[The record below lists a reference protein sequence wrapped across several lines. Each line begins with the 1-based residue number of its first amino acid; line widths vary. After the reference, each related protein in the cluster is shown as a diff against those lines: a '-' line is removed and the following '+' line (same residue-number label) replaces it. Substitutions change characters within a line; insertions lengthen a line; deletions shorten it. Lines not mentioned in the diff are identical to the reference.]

1 MQIASLLSGRWDE
14 LALAVMPGAELQAL
28 AREKRAIVRSR
39 KLGEAQQLLRLAFLY
54 GPAGMSLRTA
64 AGWAS
69 GSGLAQLSDVA
80 VLKALRRMSD
90 WMEALVGRA
99 LENRLEQAIACDR
112 PIVLIDATSVAEPGG
127 KTSDWILHCRYRSG
141 VGFTG
146 FELTDQ
152 HGGEHLSRHPLQKG
166 ELAIADRAYARGPG
180 IAHVVDSGAD
190 YLIRAGWRAL
200 AWRDA
205 KGKPLDLLARLK
217 HLKPGEIAD
226 LPVKIA
232 VDDRLLAT
240 RLVVLVRDE
249 DATAKAERRVKLTAQ
264 KNCRKGDP
272 RSTTAARYLI
282 VVTSLDAKR
291 YPAQKILD
299 LYRMRWQIELAFKRL
314 KSLLRF
320 DRLPAKDKEL
330 ARTWL
335 SSHLL
340 LALILDTLTQQAL
353 DSPPSAQRN
362 AHAAA
367 LYLAH
372 APFAQDRSHRHRPRR
387 H

>member
-28 AREKRAIVRSR
+28 AEEKRAIVRSR
-39 KLGEAQQLLRLAFLY
+39 KLGDARQLLRLALLY
-54 GPAGMSLRTA
+54 GPAGMSLRMA

-69 GSGLAQLSDVA
+69 GSGLAHVSDVA
-80 VLKALRRMSD
+80 VLKALRRMAD

-99 LENRLEQAIACDR
+99 LERRLEQVVACDR

-141 VGFTG
+141 AGFTG

-152 HGGEHLSRHPLQKG
+152 HGGEQLSRHALQKG

-180 IAHVVDSGAD
+180 LAHVIDCGAD
-190 YLIRAGWRAL
+190 YLIRAGWRTL
-200 AWRDA
+200 AWRDM
-205 KGKPLDLLARLK
+205 KGKPLDLLSRLE

-232 VDDRLLAT
+232 VEDRLLET
-240 RLVVLVRDE
+240 RLIVLARDE
-249 DATAKAERRVKLTAQ
+249 EATAKAERQVKRKAQ

-272 RSTTAARYLI
+272 RSMTAARYLI
-282 VVTSLDAKR
+282 VVTSLDAKP
-291 YPAQKILD
+291 YPAQKVLD

-320 DRLPAKDKEL
+320 DRLPAKDKDL

-335 SSHLL
+335 NSHLL

-353 DSPPSAQRN
+353 DSPPSAVRN

-372 APFAQDRSHRHRPRR
+372 APFAQDRPHRHRPRR
-387 H
+387 N